1 MSTSKRLPTTSDF
14 PSSWTLTVSPPPS
27 SQRPTNILIL
37 LHGLGDAHL
46 PFAQL
51 GTQMNLPETACISIK
66 APEPLPFEASSF
78 HWGDDVIFDNTVGTI
93 DPDGGFKKVVPRLVK
108 EIIEDTLIKKCGYQ
122 PRELMLFGFGQ
133 GGMVVLS
140 IAVSMEKELGG
151 VISVGGPLPSEAVA
165 SLSPKRK
172 TPILVCSGSDSPW
185 VTSSA
190 ENKLKAVFESVQFNR
205 YRRSGDTMPKRRDEM
220 YPIMQFFARRLKSSA
235 GVPEGSV
242 ELSA

>member
-140 IAVSMEKELGG
+140 IAGG
-151 VISVGGPLPSEAVA
+151 VISVGGPLPSEAAA

-205 YRRSGDTMPKRRDEM
+205 YRRSGDTMPKSRDEM